1 MAKQKARISFS
12 RMTDTQLDQK
22 ADFIVTRMT
31 GNPLF
36 ATPIPDLADVT
47 AARTAFAAA
56 IAVAAAGNHQ
66 GVVVKNQ
73 RRKKLTD
80 LLAQLGTYVN
90 NIADGNAANILG
102 AGFDVSKIPTP
113 AGQLPKPTSLKVVP
127 NTAGTVKASTKKIV
141 NASSYMFEYTLAPV
155 LASSVW
161 TQVVSN
167 KATVIILGLQRGT
180 EYSFRVSPLGSNPTR
195 NFSDPVSSYV
205 N

>member
-22 ADFIVTRMT
+22 TDFILTRMT
-31 GNPLF
+31 GNPFF
-36 ATPIPDLADVT
+36 ATPIPTLTEVT
-47 AARTAFAAA
+47 TARTEFNAA
-56 IAVAAAGNHQ
+56 ITIAAGGNHQ
-66 GVVVKNQ
+66 GVAIKNQ
-73 RRKKLTD
+73 SRKKLTD

-90 NIADGNAANILG
+90 NVANGDAANILG
-102 AGFDVSKIPTP
+102 SGFDISKIPTP

-167 KATVIILGLQRGT
+167 KATVIILGLQRGA